1 MDSGSG
7 SVAGSGLAAV
17 GVAAFEV
24 EAGGGAGAPKVGFGG
39 EGIAW
44 FRTAVSAGGSV
55 VEEAISSRREVAASS
70 LSPR

>member
-17 GVAAFEV
+17 GVTALEV
-24 EAGGGAGAPKVGFGG
+24 EAGGGTGAPKVGFGG

-44 FRTAVSAGGSV
+44 FRIAVSAGGS

-70 LSPR
+70 LSPH

>member
-7 SVAGSGLAAV
+7 SVAGSGLAGV

-39 EGIAW
+39 EDIA